1 MEKTNIINISSKET
15 SSLIYNWTFEHI
27 EAVGLS
33 DRITHI
39 LTSVCLLIAAFTVL
53 FIINYIVL
61 SISTSTFIR
70 IINHTRSDGDADLLE
85 NEGLGAFSLL
95 LRSILAQRLLPP
107 IFIGFPNLMSGLR
120 KFLDILAIFAVS
132 KLINALLKTVRDI
145 LPNAKAFIC
154 KA

>member
-27 EAVGLS
+27 EAIGLS

-61 SISTSTFIR
+61 SIFKSTFIR
-70 IINHTRSDGDADLLE
+70 IIKRTKSKWDDYLLE
-85 NEGLGAFSLL
+85 NKGLDCFSLL
-95 LRSILAQRLLPP
+95 IMTILAQQMLPP
-107 IFIGFPNLMSGLR
+107 IFIGF
-120 KFLDILAIFAVS
+120 
-132 KLINALLKTVRDI
+132 
-145 LPNAKAFIC
+145 
-154 KA
+154 